1 MKHGINKEYM
11 VNLKRKVSVVLVAL
25 GFMFS
30 TQAKQKELYSV
41 TVQQELKLDKN
52 NKSLGYQFVEDGS
65 SLYFI
70 FDASTWN
77 IKRPK
82 RVFVSGTFNGWRKKD
97 VSWELEQIKD
107 NLFELKC
114 ERIDVAVPGNSGC
127 PEFRFIVVEDVEYIE
142 TVCGKELT
150 RYRLET
156 KELDSVTR
164 LPGYRMENSTLIV
177 YPGTDVSELVK
188 NAELA
193 KTVKKLKD
201 FNLDTE
207 EGRAEISNFRQVPG
221 LKNLYRGYHP
231 YKISKASY
239 DTEKPRIKIV
249 NENLKKNGIRTIITL
264 SGDESLVDGKE
275 SLPVFITD
283 IRRNKS
289 ELFLEPTFPM
299 VYYQS
304 AGKDFGS
311 VIAQTVRYINSHEGP
326 YYVHGRLGVDRT
338 GVVCAVLAALCGT
351 GWDEI
356 AQDFQKSNQLGI
368 KEFRDYRLLQYSL
381 EQITGVQMS
390 DAKDLKAIM
399 TQAFVDRKILTKD
412 EIETLNGKLK

>member
-1 MKHGINKEYM
+1 
-11 VNLKRKVSVVLVAL
+11 
-25 GFMFS
+25 
-30 TQAKQKELYSV
+30 
-41 TVQQELKLDKN
+41 
-52 NKSLGYQFVEDGS
+52 
-65 SLYFI
+65 
-70 FDASTWN
+70 
-77 IKRPK
+77 
-82 RVFVSGTFNGWRKKD
+82 
-97 VSWELEQIKD
+97 
-107 NLFELKC
+107 
-114 ERIDVAVPGNSGC
+114 
-127 PEFRFIVVEDVEYIE
+127 
-142 TVCGKELT
+142 
-150 RYRLET
+150 
-156 KELDSVTR
+156 
-164 LPGYRMENSTLIV
+164 MENSTLIV

-188 NAELA
+188 NVELA

-311 VIAQTVRYINSHEGP
+311 LIAQTVRYINSHEGP

-351 GWDEI
+351 SWEEI
-356 AQDFQKSNQLGI
+356 AQDYQKSNQLCV

-381 EQITGVQMS
+381 EQLTGVPMS
-390 DAKDLKAIM
+390 EVKDLKLVM
-399 TQAFVDRKILTKD
+399 SQAFVDRKILTKD
-412 EIETLNGKLK
+412 EIETLNEKLK